1 VTVPNEDWL
10 RSQIEKEEYWFLQ
23 IDLGNGLMTPGWSNP
38 KTDKLPYFGLPDEMS
53 GMRVLDIGCAE
64 GFFSFEAERRGARE
78 VIAIDPFPETI
89 RRFNICRSAL
99 DSNVTGVVASVYD
112 LDPRSFG
119 TFDLVMFFGV
129 LYHLRH
135 PLLGLQKVASV
146 TAGTVRLQ
154 TQTFQFPPL
163 SAEPIARFYPKG
175 VPSGPPD
182 NPIYDDSV
190 FWRHNEACVLDMMLH
205 VGFVEVEPL
214 RFQEPKAAK
223 HTFIRDG
230 KQKLATRWRP
240 NPAAT
245 FGNTVFRAQSA
256 TQAAGVAP
264 ARNTDGALGGAGR
277 L

>member
-1 VTVPNEDWL
+1 
-10 RSQIEKEEYWFLQ
+10 
-23 IDLGNGLMTPGWSNP
+23 
-38 KTDKLPYFGLPDEMS
+38 
-53 GMRVLDIGCAE
+53 
-64 GFFSFEAERRGARE
+64 
-78 VIAIDPFPETI
+78 I

-163 SAEPIARFYPKG
+163 SAEPLARFYPKG

-190 FWRHNEACVLDMMLH
+190 FWRHNEACVQDMML
-205 VGFVEVEPL
+205 
-214 RFQEPKAAK
+214 
-223 HTFIRDG
+223 
-230 KQKLATRWRP
+230 
-240 NPAAT
+240 
-245 FGNTVFRAQSA
+245 
-256 TQAAGVAP
+256 
-264 ARNTDGALGGAGR
+264 
-277 L
+277 